1 MLTGYL
7 AFDRNIQNFNIFLL
21 TTILRQN
28 NNYANSQDILQL
40 ISVQKAIIK
49 SIQLSFRSQVANQS
63 FLLGMIKDKILEHWV
78 LIIQISGYNIFGAS
92 DGIFGASNS
101 EYSFMNLPMIV
112 TICPQQFVNLSLFI
126 LSKARPIVNTLS
138 LNILIIPVI
147 LPLQILQ

>member
-7 AFDRNIQNFNIFLL
+7 AFDSNIQNFNIFPL

-63 FLLGMIKDKILEHWV
+63 FLLGMIKKILEHWV
-78 LIIQISGYNIFGAS
+78 LIIQISGYDIFRAS

-101 EYSFMNLPMIV
+101 EYSFTDLPMII

-138 LNILIIPVI
+138 LNILIILVI
-147 LPLQILQ
+147 VPLQILQ